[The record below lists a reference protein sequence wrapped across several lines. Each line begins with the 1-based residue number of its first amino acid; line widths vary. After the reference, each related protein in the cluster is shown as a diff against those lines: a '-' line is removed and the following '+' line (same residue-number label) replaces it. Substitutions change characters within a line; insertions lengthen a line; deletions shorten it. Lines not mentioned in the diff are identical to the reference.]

1 MSLNVSLQVLAGRT
15 EMRQLSCLC
24 PPVLQDLCSRRKQR
38 EEENESR
45 DGEGGVREACD
56 TSMREREKEREGKI
70 YALQCSL
77 LLFQLRESKRRRERQ
92 MERGALVMQYCQ
104 HLILLRAEECLMK
117 ENKKGKICQ
126 KKINKWD

>member
-15 EMRQLSCLC
+15 EMHQLSCLC

-56 TSMREREKEREGKI
+56 TSMREREGERERGEDICIAVFPATVPASREQEKERETDGERCI
-70 YALQCSL
+70 GYAILSAPH
-77 LLFQLRESKRRRERQ
+77 FAESRRMLDERKQKRKN
-92 MERGALVMQYCQ
+92 LS
-104 HLILLRAEECLMK
+104 K
-117 ENKKGKICQ
+117 ENK
-126 KKINKWD
+126 

>member
-45 DGEGGVREACD
+45 DGAGGVREACD
-56 TSMREREKEREGKI
+56 TSMREREGGRYMHCSVPCYCSSFERAREGERDRW
-70 YALQCSL
+70 
-77 LLFQLRESKRRRERQ
+77 REVHWLCNIVSTSF
-92 MERGALVMQYCQ
+92 C
-104 HLILLRAEECLMK
+104 
-117 ENKKGKICQ
+117 
-126 KKINKWD
+126 